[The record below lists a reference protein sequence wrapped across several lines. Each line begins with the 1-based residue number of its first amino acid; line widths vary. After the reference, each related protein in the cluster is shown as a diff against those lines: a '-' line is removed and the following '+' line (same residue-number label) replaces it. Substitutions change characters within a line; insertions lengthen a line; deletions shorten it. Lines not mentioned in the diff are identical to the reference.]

1 MGHERKR
8 RQKKRKFHGNFR
20 TAQKKIFDIE
30 ILMSIFSILSCP
42 VCYNQELYLIED
54 SRLGFLKGLKQTAV
68 FDIRLIYYGDGD
80 SKAFNN
86 VKDIYGYD
94 SVVKYECIGHVQKRV
109 GSRLRKLKKSTK
121 SLGGK
126 GKLTDKFI
134 DTLQNYFGIA
144 IRSNVG
150 NLSNMQTA
158 VIAAFFHCCSTD
170 KKPMHGQ
177 CPSGSDTWC
186 KYQKAKQEGKLY
198 KHRTAGLPNAVLNTV
213 KTTYM
218 DLCDQSLLEK
228 CLHGKTQ
235 NANESFNGVLWS
247 IIPKETFAELL
258 ILQFGAFLAVLQFND
273 GSKKKLSVLE
283 YLHIPM
289 SYFILKGFSKVDDER
304 IVDSERHSL
313 PTTKNKRKK
322 LRGLKKKELCII

>member
-1 MGHERKR
+1 
-8 RQKKRKFHGNFR
+8 
-20 TAQKKIFDIE
+20 
-30 ILMSIFSILSCP
+30 
-42 VCYNQELYLIED
+42 
-54 SRLGFLKGLKQTAV
+54 
-68 FDIRLIYYGDGD
+68 
-80 SKAFNN
+80 
-86 VKDIYGYD
+86 
-94 SVVKYECIGHVQKRV
+94 
-109 GSRLRKLKKSTK
+109 
-121 SLGGK
+121 
-126 GKLTDKFI
+126 
-134 DTLQNYFGIA
+134 
-144 IRSNVG
+144 
-150 NLSNMQTA
+150 MQTA

-247 IIPKETFAELL
+247 IIPKETFVELL
-258 ILQFGAFLAVLQFND
+258 TLQFGAFLAVLQFND
-273 GSKKKLSVLE
+273 GSKGILSVLE

-289 SYFILKGFSKVDDER
+289 GYFILKGFSKVDDER

-313 PTTKNKRKK
+313 PTTKNKRKNSED
-322 LRGLKKKELCII
+322 LKKGTVHYLRKRKVSRINLENFKPVCKY